1 MAGDTIRKPANGHR
15 GRKVQG
21 AAVLASGLSAGL
33 LCAFTI
39 AVMPGLAAADDRTFV
54 DAMQQTIIAIE
65 NPAFFLIFL
74 GAPVF
79 AAVALVQARR
89 AASAKAAGW
98 IVAGLV
104 FYALTLLI
112 TFTVHVPLNYELRD
126 AGDPSRIQDLA
137 AVRDDFVT
145 QWVTWD
151 IVRTLTATA
160 AFCSLIWAL
169 VLRGP
174 AGPAE
179 RYDGPKADGSGHTRD
194 RATRQRRWR
203 VFAAVLPTAVVS
215 TIVLP
220 PTPPTMMV
228 AADDGG
234 GSADRVLTTGG
245 WVKGEVTPTH
255 RSFLGIPY
263 ASPPIGPLRWA
274 TPHAAKPWEGLRDAT
289 RPGPQCPQLSGSPEP
304 AGSEDC
310 LYVNVTTPREGTGK
324 LPVLVFVYGGG
335 LISGFGAAYDPE
347 RMVGREVIVVT
358 FNYRLGALGF
368 LRHPSL
374 RDPYAGNF
382 GLADQQAALRWVRKN
397 VGAFGGDHRN
407 VTLWGQSG
415 GGYSV
420 CAQLAA
426 PAARGLF
433 DKAIVQSAPCG
444 NPMKTKQAADRHG
457 RAFAAE
463 LGCAN
468 ATTAEECLRAKPVRE
483 LVRRSDAEELFGRV
497 GRHRADVSWFPVAG
511 TPALPLQPLAAMRL
525 GMAADVPLIHG
536 GTKHELRSLVWMV
549 YDRQGKPVTEAAYP
563 QIVTRL
569 FGQENATRILAHYP
583 ARAYPTPSLALATL
597 LTDHGGV
604 AGTCAQLPAID
615 AAARRAPVYAY
626 EYAQPREPLQGFP
639 FGASHGADLRFFL
652 DNEQEGPPPTTP
664 EEQAFAE
671 RLIGY
676 WTAFA
681 RTGDPGPGWPAY
693 RSGTSKALSIAM
705 ERTGPVNLARTHNC
719 GLWRTMD

>member
-1 MAGDTIRKPANGHR
+1 MAGDATRKPTDGHR
-15 GRKVQG
+15 GRKVLG
-21 AAVLASGLSAGL
+21 AAVLAMGLSAGL

-39 AVMPGLAAADDRTFV
+39 AVMPGLTAADDRTLV
-54 DAMQQTIIAIE
+54 DAMQQTIVKIE

-79 AAVALVQARR
+79 AAVALAQAWR
-89 AASAKAAGW
+89 AASTKAARW
-98 IVAGLV
+98 IVTGLV

-112 TFTVHVPLNYELRD
+112 TFVVHVPLNYELRD
-126 AGDPSRIQDLA
+126 AGDPSRIPDLA

-169 VLRGP
+169 VLREPTGR
-174 AGPAE
+174 AE
-179 RYDGPKADGSGHTRD
+179 RPMRPMVK
-194 RATRQRRWR
+194 RWG
-203 VFAAVLPTAVVS
+203 VFAAVVS

-220 PTPPTMMV
+220 PPM
-228 AADDGG
+228 AAADGG
-234 GSADRVLTTGG
+234 GGPADRVLTTGG
-245 WVKGEVTPTH
+245 WVKGEVTGTH

-263 ASPPIGPLRWA
+263 ASPPVGPLRWA
-274 TPHAAKPWEGLRDAT
+274 MPRAAKPWEGLRDAT

-310 LYVNVTTPREGTGK
+310 LSVNVTTPREGTGK

-335 LISGFGAAYDPE
+335 LISGFGAAYDPK
-347 RMVGREVIVVT
+347 RMVGQDVIVVT

-368 LRHPSL
+368 LRHPAL

-397 VGAFGGDHRN
+397 AEAFGGDHRN

-444 NPMKTKQAADRHG
+444 NPMKTEQAAERHG

-463 LGCAN
+463 LGCTD
-468 ATTAEECLRAKPVRE
+468 ATTAEACLRGKPVAE
-483 LVRRSDAEELFGRV
+483 LVRRSDAEELFGRL

-511 TPALPLQPLAAMRL
+511 TPALPLQPLTAMRL

-536 GTKHELRSLVWMV
+536 GTEHELRSLVWLV
-549 YDRQGKPVTEAAYP
+549 HDRQGKPVTEAEYP
-563 QIVTRL
+563 RIVTRL
-569 FGQENATRILAHYP
+569 FGPESATRILARYP
-583 ARAYPTPSLALATL
+583 AGGYPTPSLALATL

-604 AGTCAQLPAID
+604 AGTCGQLPAID
-615 AAARRAPVYAY
+615 AASRRAPVYAY

-652 DNEQEGPPPTTP
+652 DNEQEGPPPATP
-664 EEQAFAE
+664 EERAFAE

-681 RTGDPGPGWPAY
+681 RTGDPGPRWPAY
-693 RSGTSKALSIAM
+693 RSGTSKALSIAI

-719 GLWRTMD
+719 GFWRTME

>member
-1 MAGDTIRKPANGHR
+1 MF
-15 GRKVQG
+15 
-21 AAVLASGLSAGL
+21 AAVLA
-33 LCAFTI
+33 
-39 AVMPGLAAADDRTFV
+39 
-54 DAMQQTIIAIE
+54 
-65 NPAFFLIFL
+65 
-74 GAPVF
+74 
-79 AAVALVQARR
+79 
-89 AASAKAAGW
+89 
-98 IVAGLV
+98 
-104 FYALTLLI
+104 
-112 TFTVHVPLNYELRD
+112 
-126 AGDPSRIQDLA
+126 
-137 AVRDDFVT
+137 
-145 QWVTWD
+145 
-151 IVRTLTATA
+151 
-160 AFCSLIWAL
+160 
-169 VLRGP
+169 
-174 AGPAE
+174 
-179 RYDGPKADGSGHTRD
+179 
-194 RATRQRRWR
+194 
-203 VFAAVLPTAVVS
+203 TAV
-215 TIVLP
+215 VLP
-220 PTPPTMMV
+220 PTTV
-228 AADDGG
+228 KVNDGG

-245 WVKGEVTPTH
+245 WVKGEVTGTH

-274 TPHAAKPWEGLRDAT
+274 MPHAAKPWEGLRDAT
-289 RPGPQCPQLSGSPEP
+289 RPGPQCPQLSSSPEP

-335 LISGFGAAYDPE
+335 LISGFGAAYDPK
-347 RMVGREVIVVT
+347 RMVGQDVIVVT

-397 VGAFGGDHRN
+397 VGAFGGDDRN

-433 DKAIVQSAPCG
+433 DKAVVQSAPCG
-444 NPMKTKQAADRHG
+444 NPMKTEQAADRHG
-457 RAFAAE
+457 LAFAAE
-463 LGCAN
+463 LGCTD
-468 ATTAEECLRAKPVRE
+468 ATTAEECLRGKPVGE
-483 LVRRSDAEELFGRV
+483 LVRRSDAEELFGQV
-497 GRHRADVSWFPVAG
+497 SRHRADVSWFPVAG
-511 TPALPLQPLAAMRL
+511 TPALPLQPLTAMRL

-536 GTKHELRSLVWMV
+536 GTKHELRSLVWLV
-549 YDRQGKPVTEAAYP
+549 YDRQGKPVTEAEYP

-569 FGQENATRILAHYP
+569 FGPENATRILALYP
-583 ARAYPTPSLALATL
+583 ASGYPTPSLALATL

-604 AGTCAQLPAID
+604 AGTCTQLPAID

-626 EYAQPREPLQGFP
+626 EYAQPGEPLQGFP

-681 RTGDPGPGWPAY
+681 RTGDPGPQWPAY
-693 RSGTSKALSIAM
+693 RSGTSKALSIAI
-705 ERTGPVNLARTHNC
+705 ERTGPVNLARTHHC
-719 GLWRTMD
+719 GLWKTMD